1 MQTDLSTSLQKGA
14 SGTSD
19 TVWGGTD
26 AASGLFTKLLVAQI
40 KNQDP
45 LEPTNPSEFVS
56 QLTQLSEME
65 SLQKLTSQVIANSRL
80 IQGMQAVALGAQI
93 GSLVTVMSDH
103 VVLAEQPV
111 PARIMLDNASSQV
124 TLVLAG
130 PDGSERRVA
139 LGAGGPGSLEY
150 LIDPVKLGLAP
161 GSYTLRVE
169 TDSGE
174 IPFVELT
181 GELTKVILSAA
192 GTVSINVA
200 NVGDVLPDALTEF
213 NGRQMSTTN

>member
-1 MQTDLSTSLQKGA
+1 MLKITDHKELYPAEWSVAVTELSQ
-14 SGTSD
+14 
-19 TVWGGTD
+19 
-26 AASGLFTKLLVAQI
+26 
-40 KNQDP
+40 
-45 LEPTNPSEFVS
+45 
-56 QLTQLSEME
+56 
-65 SLQKLTSQVIANSRL
+65 
-80 IQGMQAVALGAQI
+80 
-93 GSLVTVMSDH
+93 
-103 VVLAEQPV
+103 
-111 PARIMLDNASSQV
+111 
-124 TLVLAG
+124 
-130 PDGSERRVA
+130 
-139 LGAGGPGSLEY
+139 Y

-181 GELTKVILSAA
+181 GELTKVMLSAA

>member
-1 MQTDLSTSLQKGA
+1 MQTDMSTSLQKGV
-14 SGTSD
+14 SGTPD
-19 TVWGGTD
+19 TVWGGADT
-26 AASGLFTKLLVAQI
+26 ASGLFTKLLVAQI

-65 SLQKLTSQVIANSRL
+65 SLQKLASQVIENSRM
-80 IQGMQAVALGAQI
+80 IQGMRAVALSAQI
-93 GSLVTVMSDH
+93 GSLVTVMSDR

-111 PARIMLDNASSQV
+111 PARITLDSASSQV
-124 TLVLAG
+124 TLVLTG
-130 PDGSERRVA
+130 PDGNERRIT

-150 LIDPVKLGLAP
+150 FIDPVKLGLAP

-169 TDSGE
+169 TDNGE

-181 GELTKVILSAA
+181 GELTKVMLSAGGA
-192 GTVSINVA
+192 VFINVA

-213 NGRQMSTTN
+213 NGRQTSTTN